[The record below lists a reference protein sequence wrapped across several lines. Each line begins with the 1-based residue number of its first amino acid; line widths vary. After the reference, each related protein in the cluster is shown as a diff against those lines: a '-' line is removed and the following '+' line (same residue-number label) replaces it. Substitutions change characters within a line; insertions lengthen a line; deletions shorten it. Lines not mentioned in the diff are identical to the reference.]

1 MGRITRIS
9 LCNLEYYTYHS
20 SILYT
25 IIHIFLSPNNPIVS
39 KLAGRYQII
48 RELSGG
54 TFAVTYLAQDDMQ
67 PSKPFCVV
75 KQLRPIYTDAQV
87 LGLFEKEAV
96 ILEKLGKHPQIP
108 TLLAHFQENDKFY
121 IIQEYIDGHDLST
134 EIFAGKRLSEGYV
147 IKLLQDILEALAFVH
162 TQGVIHRDIKPANLM
177 RRKEDG
183 KISLIDFGA
192 VKEIGSIILNS
203 QGGITPSLIIGS
215 PGYMSTEQGIG
226 QPCYASDIYAVGMT
240 AIYALTGIDPRQ
252 LQEDPPTGEIIWR
265 YDQLQ
270 ISEYLAEVLT
280 TMVRRYFKMRYPSA
294 VEALE
299 ALKPL
304 LEVSTGT
311 IALTPAKTAYYN
323 EVVKRLKQGNGKLS
337 PVALQLLETERKKL
351 SLSPAEAKEMY
362 EFALSQ
368 AQGYQR
374 KLNEYEDLF
383 FKVVKVQFPF
393 NQETEAELQEY
404 RDSLG
409 LKPEDVVNIEE
420 RVLAQ
425 RQVEYERQPKKPN
438 PPPPQPERV
447 LGIPVTTFEFET
459 AKLIAKPGFLG
470 LGKGWEI
477 QLSRKKSR
485 LFIQDLGNGVILE
498 MVAIPGGTFSMG
510 SPENEEGRWENTE
523 SPQHQVTVSPFFMG
537 KYPVTQKQWQAVAA
551 LEKVKIDLE
560 SDPSRFKGDNLPVEM
575 VSWDSV
581 QEFCARLSQKTNK
594 AYRLPSEAEWE
605 YACRAGTTTPF
616 YFGETISTDLANYHG
631 DYTYGNGVKGE
642 YRKQTTDVGKF
653 PANSFGLYD
662 MCGNIWEWCE
672 DEWHE
677 NYINAPTDGSAWL
690 DGSNNNIRLLR
701 GGSWFNLPRL
711 CRSANRG
718 GNRRDIRDIDLG
730 FRLAISPPRTL

>member
-1 MGRITRIS
+1 MGRIREI
-9 LCNLEYYTYHS
+9 HQ
-20 SILYT
+20 ILYT
-25 IIHIFLSPNNPIVS
+25 IIHIFLSTNNPIVS

-48 RELSGG
+48 QELGGG

-75 KQLRPIYTDAQV
+75 KQLRPIYTNAQV

-147 IKLLQDILEALAFVH
+147 IKLLQDTLEALAFVH
-162 TQGVIHRDIKPANLM
+162 KQGVIHRDIKPANLM
-177 RRKEDG
+177 RRQEDG
-183 KISLIDFGA
+183 KIYLIDFGA

-203 QGGITPSLIIGS
+203 QGQITPSLIIGS
-215 PGYMSTEQGIG
+215 PGYMPTEQGIG

-240 AIYALTGIDPRQ
+240 AIHALTGIDPRQ

-265 YDQLQ
+265 YGQLQ

-304 LEVSTGT
+304 LEASTGT
-311 IALTPAKTAYYN
+311 IVFTPAKTAYCN

-362 EFALSQ
+362 EFAFSQ
-368 AQGYQR
+368 AQEYER

-438 PPPPQPERV
+438 PPPPQPEKF

-459 AKLIAKPGFLG
+459 AKLILKSGVFGF
-470 LGKGWEI
+470 GKGSEI
-477 QLSRKKSR
+477 QRSRKKSR
-485 LFIQDLGNGVILE
+485 LFIEGLGNGVNLE
-498 MVAIPGGTFSMG
+498 MVAIPGGTFIMG
-510 SPENEEGRWENTE
+510 SPENEEGYHSSE
-523 SPQHQVTVSPFFMG
+523 SPQHQVIVPPFFMG

-551 LEKVKIDLE
+551 LKKVKIDLE
-560 SDPSRFKGDNLPVEM
+560 SDPSKFKGDNLPVEM
-575 VSWDSV
+575 VSWDGV
-581 QEFCARLSQKTNK
+581 QEFCARLSQRTNK
-594 AYRLPSEAEWE
+594 AYRLPTEAEWE

-616 YFGETISTDLANYHG
+616 YFGETISTDLANYDG
-631 DYTYGNGVKGE
+631 NSTYGSGVKGE
-642 YRKQTTDVGKF
+642 YRKQTTDVGNF
-653 PANSFGLYD
+653 PANPFGLYD

-677 NYINAPTDGSAWL
+677 NYINAPTNGSAWL
-690 DGSNNNIRLLR
+690 DGSDEDIRLLR
-701 GGSWFNLPRL
+701 GGSWLNDPWY
-711 CRSANRG
+711 CRSANRYRL
-718 GNRRDIRDIDLG
+718 RRVDRYYILG
-730 FRLAISPPRTL
+730 FRLAMSPPRTL

>member
-1 MGRITRIS
+1 MT
-9 LCNLEYYTYHS
+9 
-20 SILYT
+20 
-25 IIHIFLSPNNPIVS
+25 
-39 KLAGRYQII
+39 KLAGGYQII
-48 RELSGG
+48 RELGGG

-75 KQLRPIYTDAQV
+75 KQLRPIYTDAQI

-121 IIQEYIDGHDLST
+121 IIQEYIDGHDLRT
-134 EIFAGKRLSEGYV
+134 EIFAGQRLSEGYV
-147 IKLLQDILEALAFVH
+147 IKFLQDILEALAFVH

-203 QGGITPSLIIGS
+203 QGQITPSLIIGS
-215 PGYMSTEQGIG
+215 PGYMPTEQGIG

-240 AIYALTGIDPRQ
+240 AIHALTGINPTH

-294 VEALE
+294 VEALQ

-304 LEVSTGT
+304 LEASTGT
-311 IALTPAKTAYYN
+311 ILFTPAKTAYCN
-323 EVVKRLKQGNGKLS
+323 EVFKRLKQGNGKLS

-368 AQGYQR
+368 AQEYER
-374 KLNEYEDLF
+374 KRNEYEDLF

-409 LKPEDVVNIEE
+409 LKPEDVANIEE

-477 QLSRKKSR
+477 QRSRKKSR
-485 LFIQDLGNGVILE
+485 LFIQDLGNGGNLE
-498 MVAIPGGTFSMG
+498 MVTIPGGTFIMG
-510 SPENEEGRWENTE
+510 SPENEKGYSSSQ
-523 SPQHQVTVSPFFMG
+523 SPQHQVTVPPFFMG

-551 LEKVKIDLE
+551 LEKVKIDLK
-560 SDPSRFKGDNLPVEM
+560 SDPSRFKGDGSTSLTNNLPVEC
-575 VSWDSV
+575 VSWNDA
-581 QEFCARLSQKTNK
+581 QEFCARLSQNANK
-594 AYRLPSEAEWE
+594 IYRLPSEAEWE

-616 YFGETISTDLANYHG
+616 YCGETISTDLANYHG
-631 DYTYGNGVKGE
+631 NSTYGQGQKGE
-642 YRKQTTDVGKF
+642 YREKTTEVGIF
-653 PANSFGLYD
+653 PANPFGLYD
-662 MCGNIWEWCE
+662 MYGNVWEWCE
-672 DEWHE
+672 DDWYE
-677 NYINAPTDGSAWL
+677 NYINAPIDGSAWTSL
-690 DGSNNNIRLLR
+690 GGNSRVLR
-701 GGSWFNLPRL
+701 GGSWVNDPRG
-711 CRSANRG
+711 CRSAYRNDFNRG
-718 GNRRDIRDIDLG
+718 DHSFGIG
-730 FRLAISPPRTL
+730 FRVVCVVGRIL

>member
-1 MGRITRIS
+1 MT
-9 LCNLEYYTYHS
+9 
-20 SILYT
+20 
-25 IIHIFLSPNNPIVS
+25 

-48 RELSGG
+48 RELGGG

-121 IIQEYIDGHDLST
+121 IIQEYIDGHDLSK

-183 KISLIDFGA
+183 KICLVDFGA
-192 VKEIGSIILNS
+192 VKQIGSIILNP
-203 QGGITPSLIIGS
+203 QGGITPSIIIGS
-215 PGYMSTEQGIG
+215 PGYMPGEQGIG

-240 AIYALTGIDPRQ
+240 AIHALTGINPTH
-252 LQEDPPTGEIIWR
+252 LQEDPPTGEIIWP

-294 VEALE
+294 LEALA

-304 LEVSTGT
+304 LEASTGT
-311 IALTPAKTAYYN
+311 ILFTPAKTAYCN
-323 EVVKRLKQGNGKLS
+323 EVLKRLKQGNGKLS

-351 SLSPAEAKEMY
+351 SLSSAEAKEMY
-362 EFALSQ
+362 EFAFSQ
-368 AQGYQR
+368 AQEYAR

-409 LKPEDVVNIEE
+409 LKPEDVANIEE

-425 RQVEYERQPKKPN
+425 RQLEYERQPKKPN
-438 PPPPQPERV
+438 PPPPQPERFI
-447 LGIPVTTFEFET
+447 GIPVTTFEFET
-459 AKLIAKPGFLG
+459 AKLILKSGVFG

-477 QLSRKKSR
+477 QRSRKKAR
-485 LFIQDLGNGVILE
+485 LFIQNLGNGVNLE
-498 MVAIPGGTFSMG
+498 MVAIPGGTFFMG
-510 SPENEEGRWENTE
+510 SPENEESRSSSD
-523 SPQHQVTVSPFFMG
+523 SPQHQVNVPPFFMG
-537 KYPVTQKQWQAVAA
+537 KYPVTQKQWQAIAA
-551 LEKVKIDLE
+551 LPKVKIDLE
-560 SDPSRFKGDNLPVEM
+560 SDPSNFKGDNLPVER

-581 QEFCARLSQKTNK
+581 QEFCARLSQRTSK

-616 YFGETISTDLANYHG
+616 YFGETISTDLANYNG
-631 DYTYGNGVKGE
+631 NYTYGSGVKGE
-642 YRKQTTDVGKF
+642 YREKTTDVGKF
-653 PANSFGLYD
+653 PANAFGLYD

-677 NYINAPTDGSAWL
+677 NYIDAPTDGSAWL
-690 DGSNNNIRLLR
+690 DGSNNNTRMLR
-701 GGSWFNLPRL
+701 GGSWDFDPWF
-711 CRSANRG
+711 CRSALRLGSWRG
-718 GNRRDIRDIDLG
+718 ARYSHLG
-730 FRLAISPPRTL
+730 FRLAVSPPRIL

>member
-1 MGRITRIS
+1 LGRIREI
-9 LCNLEYYTYHS
+9 HQ
-20 SILYT
+20 ILYT
-25 IIHIFLSPNNPIVS
+25 IIHIFLSTNGTIVT

-48 RELSGG
+48 QELGG
-54 TFAVTYLAQDDMQ
+54 GAFAVTYLAKDDMQ

-75 KQLRPIYTDAQV
+75 KQLRPIYTNAQV

-96 ILEKLGKHPQIP
+96 ILEKLGIHPQIP

-162 TQGVIHRDIKPANLM
+162 KQGVIHRDIKPANLM
-177 RRKEDG
+177 RRQEDG
-183 KISLIDFGA
+183 KIYLIDFGA

-203 QGGITPSLIIGS
+203 QGQITPSLIIIGT
-215 PGYMSTEQGIG
+215 PGYMPTEQGIG

-240 AIYALTGIDPRQ
+240 AIQALTGIDPMH

-265 YDQLQ
+265 YGQLQ

-304 LEVSTGT
+304 LEASTGT
-311 IALTPAKTAYYN
+311 IVFTPAKTAYCN

-368 AQGYQR
+368 AQEYER

-438 PPPPQPERV
+438 PPPPQPEKF

-459 AKLIAKPGFLG
+459 AKLILKSGVFGF
-470 LGKGWEI
+470 GKGSEI
-477 QLSRKKSR
+477 QRSRKKSR
-485 LFIQDLGNGVILE
+485 LFIEGLGNGVNLE
-498 MVAIPGGTFSMG
+498 MVAIPGGTFIMG
-510 SPENEEGRWENTE
+510 SPENEEGYDSSQ
-523 SPQHQVTVSPFFMG
+523 SPQHQVTVPPFFMG

-560 SDPSRFKGDNLPVEM
+560 SDLSYFKGDNLPVER
-575 VSWDSV
+575 VSWGHA
-581 QEFCARLSQKTNK
+581 QEFCARLSKKTNK

-616 YFGETISTDLANYHG
+616 YFGETISTDLANYNG

-642 YRKQTTDVGKF
+642 YRKKTTEVGIF
-653 PANSFGLYD
+653 PANPFGLYD
-662 MCGNIWEWCE
+662 MCGNVWEWCE
-672 DEWHE
+672 DGWHE
-677 NYINAPTDGSAWL
+677 NYINAPMDGSVWTSL
-690 DGSNNNIRLLR
+690 SNKTRPLR
-701 GGSWFNLPRL
+701 GGSWITNPEL
-711 CRSANRG
+711 CRSAFRNSYVAG
-718 GNRRDIRDIDLG
+718 FVNVKHG
-730 FRLAISPPRTL
+730 FRVVCVAAWTY

>member
-1 MGRITRIS
+1 VT
-9 LCNLEYYTYHS
+9 
-20 SILYT
+20 
-25 IIHIFLSPNNPIVS
+25 

-48 RELSGG
+48 RELGGG

-75 KQLRPIYTDAQV
+75 KQLRPIYTNAQV

-147 IKLLQDILEALAFVH
+147 IKLLQDTLEALAFVH
-162 TQGVIHRDIKPANLM
+162 KQGVIHRDIKPANLM
-177 RRKEDG
+177 RRQEDG
-183 KISLIDFGA
+183 KIYLIDFGA

-203 QGGITPSLIIGS
+203 QGQITPSLIIGS
-215 PGYMSTEQGIG
+215 PGYMPTEQGIG

-240 AIYALTGIDPRQ
+240 AIQALTGIDPRQ

-265 YDQLQ
+265 YGQLQ

-304 LEVSTGT
+304 LEASTGA
-311 IALTPAKTAYYN
+311 IVFTPAKTAYCN

-337 PVALQLLETERKKL
+337 PVGLQLLETERKKL

-362 EFALSQ
+362 EFAFSQ
-368 AQGYQR
+368 AQEYER

-425 RQVEYERQPKKPN
+425 RQVEYERQSKKPN
-438 PPPPQPERV
+438 PPPPQLERV

-459 AKLIAKPGFLG
+459 AKLIPKSGFLG
-470 LGKGWEI
+470 FNKGWEI
-477 QLSRKKSR
+477 QRSRKKSR

-498 MVAIPGGTFSMG
+498 MVAIRGGTFFMG
-510 SPENEEGRWENTE
+510 SPENEEGRWHSE
-523 SPQHQVTVSPFFMG
+523 SPQHQVIVPPFFMG
-537 KYPVTQKQWQAVAA
+537 KYPVTQKQWKAVAA
-551 LEKVKIDLE
+551 LEKINIDLK
-560 SDPSRFKGDNLPVEM
+560 SDPSHFKGDNLPVEC
-575 VSWDSV
+575 VSWDDA
-581 QEFCARLSQKTNK
+581 QEFCARLSQKANK
-594 AYRLPSEAEWE
+594 IYRLPSEAEWE

-631 DYTYGNGVKGE
+631 NSTYSNGVKGE
-642 YRKQTTDVGKF
+642 YREKTTEVGIF
-653 PANSFGLYD
+653 PANPFGLYD
-662 MCGNIWEWCE
+662 MCGNIWELCE

-677 NYINAPTDGSAWL
+677 NYINAPIDGSAL
-690 DGSNNNIRLLR
+690 TSLRSNIRLLR
-701 GGSWFNLPRL
+701 GGSWFSFPED
-711 CRSANRG
+711 CRSAYRSYN
-718 GNRRDIRDIDLG
+718 NLDNNDNNIG
-730 FRLAISPPRTL
+730 FRVVCSGAARTY

>member
-1 MGRITRIS
+1 M
-9 LCNLEYYTYHS
+9 
-20 SILYT
+20 
-25 IIHIFLSPNNPIVS
+25 
-39 KLAGRYQII
+39 AGRYQII
-48 RELSGG
+48 RELGGG

-121 IIQEYIDGHDLST
+121 IIQEYIDGHDLSK

-183 KISLIDFGA
+183 KICLIDFGA
-192 VKEIGSIILNS
+192 VKQIGSIILNS

-215 PGYMSTEQGIG
+215 PGYMPTEQGIG

-240 AIYALTGIDPRQ
+240 AIHALTGINPTH

-265 YDQLQ
+265 HDKLQ

-294 VEALE
+294 VEALQ

-304 LEVSTGT
+304 LEASTGT
-311 IALTPAKTAYYN
+311 ILFTPAKTAYCN
-323 EVVKRLKQGNGKLS
+323 EVVKRLQQANGKLS

-351 SLSPAEAKEMY
+351 GLSPAEAKEMY

-368 AQGYQR
+368 AQEYAR

-404 RDSLG
+404 RHSLG
-409 LKPEDVVNIEE
+409 LNPEDVANVEE

-438 PPPPQPERV
+438 PPPPLPERF

-459 AKLIAKPGFLG
+459 AKLISKSGFLG

-477 QLSRKKSR
+477 QRSRKKSR
-485 LFIQDLGNGVILE
+485 LFIEGLGNDVNLE
-498 MVAIPGGTFSMG
+498 MVAIPGGTFIMG
-510 SPENEEGRWENTE
+510 SPENEESRSSDE
-523 SPQHQVTVSPFFMG
+523 SPQHQVTVPPFFMG
-537 KYPVTQKQWQAVAA
+537 KYPVTQKQWQAIAA
-551 LEKVKIDLE
+551 LPKVKIDLE

-581 QEFCARLSQKTNK
+581 QEFCARLSQRTSK

-605 YACRAGTTTPF
+605 YACRGGTTTPF

-677 NYINAPTDGSAWL
+677 NYINAPTNGGAWL
-690 DGSNNNIRLLR
+690 DGSNNDIRLLR
-701 GGSWFNLPRL
+701 GGSWDLIPWG
-711 CRSANRG
+711 CRSAYRG
-718 GNRRDIRDIDLG
+718 RDRRDDGADSLG

>member
-1 MGRITRIS
+1 
-9 LCNLEYYTYHS
+9 
-20 SILYT
+20 
-25 IIHIFLSPNNPIVS
+25 VS

-48 RELSGG
+48 RELGGG

-108 TLLAHFQENDKFY
+108 TLLAHFQENDQFY
-121 IIQEYIDGHDLST
+121 IVQEYIDGHDLST

-162 TQGVIHRDIKPANLM
+162 TQRVIHRDIKPANLM
-177 RRKEDG
+177 RGKKDG
-183 KISLIDFGA
+183 KIFLIDFGA
-192 VKEIGSIILNS
+192 VKQIGSVILNP
-203 QGGITPSLIIGS
+203 QGGITPSIIIGS
-215 PGYMSTEQGIG
+215 PGYMPTEQGIG

-240 AIYALTGIDPRQ
+240 AIQALTGIDPRQ
-252 LQEDPPTGEIIWR
+252 LQQDPTTGEIIWQ

-270 ISEYLAEVLT
+270 ITKDLAEVLT

-294 VEALE
+294 VEALQ

-304 LEVSTGT
+304 LAASTET
-311 IALTPAKTAYYN
+311 ILFTPAKIAYCN
-323 EVVKRLKQGNGKLS
+323 EVLKRLKQGNGKLS
-337 PVALQLLETERKKL
+337 PVALQILETERKKL

-368 AQGYQR
+368 IQEYER

-404 RDSLG
+404 RHSLG
-409 LKPEDVVNIEE
+409 LKPEDVANIEE

-438 PPPPQPERV
+438 PPPPQPERF

-459 AKLIAKPGFLG
+459 AKLIQKPGFLG
-470 LGKGWEI
+470 LGKSWEI
-477 QLSRKKSR
+477 QRSRKKAR
-485 LFIQDLGNGVILE
+485 LFIQDLGNGVSLE
-498 MVAIPGGTFSMG
+498 MVAIPGGTFMMG
-510 SPENEEGRWENTE
+510 SPENEEGRRNDE
-523 SPQHQVTVSPFFMG
+523 SPQHQVNVPPFFMG
-537 KYPVTQKQWQAVAA
+537 RYPITQKQWQVVAA
-551 LEKVKIDLE
+551 LPKVKIDLE
-560 SDPSRFKGDNLPVEM
+560 SDPSYFKGDNLPVEQ

-581 QEFCARLSQKTNK
+581 QEFCARLFQKAQKT
-594 AYRLPSEAEWE
+594 YRLPSEAEWE
-605 YACRAGTTTPF
+605 YACRGGTTIAF

-631 DYTYGNGVKGE
+631 NYTYGNGVKGE
-642 YRKQTTDVGKF
+642 YRKKTTEVGIF
-653 PANSFGLYD
+653 PANPFGLYD
-662 MCGNIWEWCE
+662 MCGNVWEWCK

-677 NYINAPTDGSAWL
+677 NYIDAPIDGSAWTSPGL
-690 DGSNNNIRLLR
+690 SSGRRMLR
-701 GGSWFNLPRL
+701 GGSWVGNPKN
-711 CRSANRG
+711 CRSASRSY
-718 GNRRDIRDIDLG
+718 GNRDHHYYVIG
-730 FRLAISPPRTL
+730 FRVVCAVGRTL